1 MASLRCL
8 LCTKKNATLPK
19 IRTFKYSW
27 VLFSLISI
35 RCGGVVAHCW
45 IIVELAALEGRKKV
59 KEEVK
64 ALISME
70 DIH

>member
-1 MASLRCL
+1 MFVA
-8 LCTKKNATLPK
+8 
-19 IRTFKYSW
+19 
-27 VLFSLISI
+27 LISF
-35 RCGGVVAHCW
+35 RCGGSVAHCW

>member
-1 MASLRCL
+1 ML
-8 LCTKKNATLPK
+8 KFVLPK
-19 IRTFKYSW
+19 LRTFAQYFCSS
-27 VLFSLISI
+27 VSLISF

-45 IIVELAALEGRKKV
+45 IIVELAALGGRKKV

-64 ALISME
+64 ALITME

>member
-1 MASLRCL
+1 MFLFGKDLPCPRFTRC
-8 LCTKKNATLPK
+8 
-19 IRTFKYSW
+19 
-27 VLFSLISI
+27 FSPVSVISF

-64 ALISME
+64 ALITME